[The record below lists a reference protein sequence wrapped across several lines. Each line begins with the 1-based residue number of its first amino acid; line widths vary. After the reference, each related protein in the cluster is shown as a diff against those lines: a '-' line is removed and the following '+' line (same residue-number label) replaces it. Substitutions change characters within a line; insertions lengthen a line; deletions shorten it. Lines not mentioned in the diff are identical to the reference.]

1 MAYRTDPIERNAK
14 VTNGNSGALI
24 RYKMDQRPFDFN
36 EDGLANYG
44 LIPDML
50 QDLKNLGLPPKD
62 FEALFASAESY
73 LQTWEKALRVA
84 QH

>member
-1 MAYRTDPIERNAK
+1 
-14 VTNGNSGALI
+14 
-24 RYKMDQRPFDFN
+24 MDQRSFDFN

-50 QDLKNLGLPPKD
+50 QELKNLGLPPKD

-73 LQTWEKALRVA
+73 LQTWEKALRVVR
-84 QH
+84 H